1 MNNLADIE
9 MLCNGVKQNLIK
21 VNTQQRYMG
30 HRRNNK
36 IRDHHLLIVTT
47 RAFHLLQIVTE
58 SQKVANNR
66 EKE

>member
-1 MNNLADIE
+1 MINLVGIE
-9 MLCNGVKQNLIK
+9 MLCKGVKRNLTK

-30 HRRNNK
+30 HRRNNQ
-36 IRDHHLLIVTT
+36 IRDRHLLIVTT

>member
-1 MNNLADIE
+1 MNNLVDIE
-9 MLCNGVKQNLIK
+9 MLCKEVKRNLTK
-21 VNTQQRYMG
+21 ASTQQRYMG
-30 HRRNNK
+30 HRRNNQT
-36 IRDHHLLIVTT
+36 RDRHLLIVTT